1 MIKGKIYLII
11 ISSILLLNLIL
22 AFQFSLFG
30 YEFSFHENSND
41 KNNLFLSQSTDQQ
54 YLLEWNKTWNEYD
67 VSEVSGI
74 GVDSSDNVFIVG
86 SIKSLDTGKDD
97 VFLLKYN
104 KTGDLLWNKIWG
116 GPNYDNAYGLVI
128 DSSDNIYIVGS
139 TGNDTGEYV
148 GFELD
153 KLKNL
158 DIILIKYNNLGVE
171 QWHKTWGGDF
181 DEVGKAIALDSE
193 NNIYIVGDSNRINE
207 DHPPNLDIDV
217 IFVKFDSLG
226 NYQWNKILYDLNNGG
241 GWEHGHG
248 VEIDSSNNIYIAGY
262 SLNIGILMCK
272 YTSSGIQEWYTM
284 QYRWGIMDIG
294 GITVDSSD
302 NIYIIGTNGVQ
313 VRGKSI
319 FLSKYNCL
327 GTQKWGTEWSNEPW
341 PAQDHGTGIAIDSV
355 DNVYAIGTALL
366 KYNSSGALLLL
377 TTEITGKK
385 IGIDSEDNLFI
396 TGASGSDVSL
406 RKYNID
412 SDGDE
417 LSDREEENIYFTDPD
432 DSDSDDD
439 GLTDGAEIN
448 NYSTDP
454 NDSDSDDD
462 GLTDGAEI
470 YNYSTDPNN
479 SDTDGDGFKDGEE
492 VFRCFDPKNALNN
505 PLMSSIGIIII
516 LLTVFGLTTI
526 FIIFPRKV
534 KRKVEDLESELS
546 KQTSI

>member
-1 MIKGKIYLII
+1 MIKGKNYLII
-11 ISSILLLNLIL
+11 ISGILLLTLIL

-30 YEFSFHENSND
+30 YEFSWNEYYND
-41 KNNLFLSQSTDQQ
+41 KNNLFLSQSTDHQ
-54 YLLEWNKTWNEYD
+54 YLLEWNKIWNEYD

-171 QWHKTWGGDF
+171 QWHKTWGGSF
-181 DEVGKAIALDSE
+181 DEVGRAIALDLE
-193 NNIYIVGDSNRINE
+193 NNIYIVGDSNRIDE

-217 IFVKFDSLG
+217 ILVKFDCLG
-226 NYQWNKILYDLNNGG
+226 NYQWDKILYDLRGM
-241 GWEHGHG
+241 GWEHGRG

-262 SLNIGILMCK
+262 MHWEEMMLWK
-272 YTSSGIQEWYTM
+272 YTSSGIQEWNTIRDM
-284 QYRWGIMDIG
+284 RIMDIG
-294 GITVDSSD
+294 GIAVDSSD
-302 NIYIIGTNGVQ
+302 NIYIIGTTGFHSL
-313 VRGKSI
+313 GTTI
-319 FLSKYNCL
+319 FLSKYNCS
-327 GTQKWGTEWSNEPW
+327 GKQKWYKAWMNVSY

-366 KYNSSGALLLL
+366 KYNSNGALLLL

-396 TGASGSDVSL
+396 TGASGSDVFL

-412 SDGDE
+412 SDGDG
-417 LSDREEENIYFTDPD
+417 LSDREEENIYFTDPY

-462 GLTDGAEI
+462 GLTDDEEVNS
-470 YNYSTDPNN
+470 YLTDPNN

-492 VFRCFDPKNALNN
+492 VFRGFDPNNALNN
-505 PLMSSIGIIII
+505 LLMGNIGIIII
-516 LLTVFGLTTI
+516 LLTVFGLITI
-526 FIIFPRKV
+526 FIIYPRIKV